1 MKKVYLA
8 TPVNGRKE
16 SSLQEKKI
24 EALKRC
30 IELRSKMSIA
40 HPDWIVTFSFTVCPI
55 NEEID
60 EPTAMQC
67 CYDLL
72 RHCDIIVLDD
82 SWMKSEGCKKER
94 LFAISHRILVLTLK
108 EALI

>member
-1 MKKVYLA
+1 MKKVYFA
-8 TPVNGRKE
+8 TPVNGRNE
-16 SSLQEKKI
+16 SSFQEKKI
-24 EALKRC
+24 AALKRC
-30 IELRSKMSIA
+30 IELRSIMGIV

-60 EPTAMQC
+60 EHTAIQC

-94 LFAISHRILVLTLK
+94 YFAISHRIQVLTLK